1 MIFIAHFSVEK
12 IDSRGNFTMLV
23 SASNSDQAVEKLME
37 KILDAKESDDVFE
50 DVERIYLDVIYEV
63 DSFSKEPQIT
73 RVEYRLPY
81 TPISGSIHKD
91 FEYDNLVPLYMHSI
105 GKDEDGETDVIM
117 PFIEFECASHEV
129 CS

>member
-23 SASNSDQAVEKLME
+23 SAANSNQAVKQLME
-37 KILDAKESDDVFE
+37 KILDAKESDDIFE

-105 GKDEDGETDVIM
+105 GKDEDGETEMII